1 MYGGWDWIK
10 MRKSRSNVIMKLIFT
25 TFIVYFYIKKLIENL
40 DIKKLNNVI
49 MLHIKHILKVVII
62 DASTK
67 YYNRRE

>member
-1 MYGGWDWIK
+1 
-10 MRKSRSNVIMKLIFT
+10 MKLIFT